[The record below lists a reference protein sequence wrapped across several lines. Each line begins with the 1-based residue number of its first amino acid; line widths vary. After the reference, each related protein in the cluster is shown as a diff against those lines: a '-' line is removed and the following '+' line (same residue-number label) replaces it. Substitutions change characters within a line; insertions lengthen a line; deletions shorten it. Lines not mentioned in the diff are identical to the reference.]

1 MEIVCIFAER
11 LFAFRYPEEEDNEYD
26 RLLNLWNDVEYV
38 YNFLKEN
45 REDFPKD
52 KDIWQVAD
60 HITEDVEKLD
70 EILINIEKEDKT
82 LSCFFRPLHNLE
94 TGARIL
100 SLQKGRQSYLRIYA
114 VKIDEDIFVITGGAI
129 KLHHLMEEREHTK
142 VELQKLH
149 DAQAYLR
156 ENGVYD
162 GVSFHELL
170 NEN

>member
-26 RLLNLWNDVEYV
+26 RLLNLWNDEEYV

-45 REDFPKD
+45 REDIPKD

-60 HITEDVEKLD
+60 HITEDAEKID
-70 EILINIEKEDKT
+70 EILINIGAEDKT

-94 TGARIL
+94 TGARVL

-114 VKIDEDIFVITGGAI
+114 IKIDEDIFVITGGAI

-142 VELQKLH
+142 AELQKLH
-149 DAQAYLR
+149 NAREYSN

>member
-26 RLLNLWNDVEYV
+26 RLLSLWNDEEYV

-45 REDFPKD
+45 REDIPKD
-52 KDIWQVAD
+52 
-60 HITEDVEKLD
+60 ITEDAEKID
-70 EILINIEKEDKT
+70 EILINIGAEDKT
-82 LSCFFRPLHNLE
+82 FSCFFRPLHNLE
-94 TGARIL
+94 TGVRVL

-114 VKIDEDIFVITGGAI
+114 IKIDEDIFVITEGAI

-142 VELQKLH
+142 AELRKLH
-149 DAQAYLR
+149 DAWEYLN